1 MFLEREYELLYLQGR
16 VDEMVK
22 PPYLEIHRSMGRG
35 RIITTDLKRL
45 FPRLHRLYRKKRGYD
60 DETE

>member
-1 MFLEREYELLYLQGR
+1 
-16 VDEMVK
+16 MVK

-45 FPRLHRLYRKKRGYD
+45 FPRLHRLYRKKCGYD